1 MNKATVKVMTKHA
14 VVILASTS
22 LLSISYQAARA
33 ESGTFEAF
41 NSGQGNSHQ
50 IERSSG
56 ETVTG
61 GSLLVS
67 SPF

>member
-22 LLSISYQAARA
+22 LLSISNQAARA

-41 NSGQGNSHQ
+41 
-50 IERSSG
+50 R
-56 ETVTG
+56 
-61 GSLLVS
+61 
-67 SPF
+67 